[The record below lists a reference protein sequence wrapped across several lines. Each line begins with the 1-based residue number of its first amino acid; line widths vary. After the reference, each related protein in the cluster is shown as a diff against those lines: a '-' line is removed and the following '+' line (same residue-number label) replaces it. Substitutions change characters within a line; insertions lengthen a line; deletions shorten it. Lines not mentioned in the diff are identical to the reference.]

1 MSKKNSANLP
11 NDIIRLLSYCP
22 LCEFAT
28 RPLQAKL
35 LEAKDEAYLVHLQC
49 SHCQS
54 SIVATVMTQTYG
66 LTSIGLV
73 TDLTSDE
80 VIHFKEASV
89 VTADDVLNIHQL
101 FQVRAK

>member
-1 MSKKNSANLP
+1 MSKNNPANLP

-35 LEAKDEAYLVHLQC
+35 LEVKDEAYLVHLQC

-54 SIVATVMTQTYG
+54 SIIATVMAQTQG
-66 LTSIGLV
+66 VTSVGLV

-80 VIHFKEASV
+80 VIHFKEAS
-89 VTADDVLNIHQL
+89 TISADDVLSIHQL
-101 FQVRAK
+101 FQVRSK